1 MLTMLARDLAGFLF
15 LALLAIGAVYLAAI
29 GQLEVENT

>member
-15 LALLAIGAVYLAAI
+15 LLILAIGAAYLAAI
-29 GQLEVENT
+29 GQLDGAL